1 MDERSWAEFFEKV
14 INTKVVIKV
23 KSGLYKGSFPSRIED
38 VRDGAV
44 AVSHPFFKN
53 GLVPLY
59 KDTILELITFEKQ
72 PPMLIQMKVL
82 RRSISNDIPLLWL
95 LPSGEPVKIQRRRY
109 ARVSCYIEIGFFSL
123 SREKI
128 APFSASW
135 EEASG
140 LDISLG
146 GIRMRSKVRHETLEE
161 GDRLYL
167 RFNIDPNEEIYMISN
182 VVRVIREGE
191 FLESGLQFEGYPR
204 STERRL
210 LQFIRSKE
218 LRNAKDVFHD

>member
-1 MDERSWAEFFEKV
+1 MDERSWTEFFEKA

-23 KSGLYKGSFPSRIED
+23 KYGLYKGSYPSRIED

-59 KDTILELITFEKQ
+59 KDTILDLITFEKQ

-82 RRSISNDIPLLWL
+82 RRSISNGIPLLWL
-95 LPSGEPVKIQRRRY
+95 FPSGEPVKIQRRRY
-109 ARVSCYIEIGFFSL
+109 ARVSCYMEIAFFSL
-123 SREKI
+123 SREKK

-135 EEASG
+135 EESRG

-146 GIRMRSKVRHETLEE
+146 GIRMRSKVKEESLEE

-167 RFNIDPNEEIYMISN
+167 RFNMDPNEEIYMISN

-204 STERRL
+204 FTERRL
-210 LQFIRSKE
+210 IQFIRSKE